1 MRYQAIPIFW
11 HMKKPRPKF
20 VVEYKTNRRQAKAR
34 PTSTWGN
41 LGLQAVGR
49 AKSSL
54 PQVRSV
60 LEKVVAADPDVAAI
74 FAQVEIKGLPAP
86 PNTSSLNEGH
96 IEPVVIEGKVFAAPF
111 VQEERTLAPPQ
122 APRSRA
128 KPRTKRRSPDTTER
142 PAVQG
147 YRRGPSVLPGFEEE
161 LAAIEAENRRLKRLL
176 IVKLREENDRL
187 KFALRRFGGA

>member
-1 MRYQAIPIFW
+1 
-11 HMKKPRPKF
+11 MKKPRPKF